1 MNQALLIIDV
11 QQKLVD
17 GNAETNEI
25 YNKTGLLDTINLV
38 IEKAIQLNVEVM
50 FVRDKDVAGG
60 EGPGFQFH
68 SDLKIPVEAKIFDK
82 YATNAFYGTGLLEYL
97 QSKDIQH
104 LVIMGCETPYCIDT
118 AVRTATVNNM
128 DVTLVGDGHSTTD
141 STVLSAEKIIQHHN
155 KILHGHYNVD
165 HFSIVRE
172 AEEDLFSPM
181 HDSYR

>member
-11 QQKLVD
+11 QQDLVN
-17 GNAETNEI
+17 GTEQTKEI
-25 YNKTGLLDTINLV
+25 YNKQDLLKTINLV
-38 IEKAIQLNVEVM
+38 IKKAIKSEVEII

-60 EGPGFQFH
+60 EGPGFDIH
-68 SDLKIPVEAKIFDK
+68 SDLNVPSEAKIFDK

-97 QSKDIQH
+97 QSKEIQH

-118 AVRTATVNNM
+118 AVRTATVNQM

-141 STVLSAEKIIQHHN
+141 SPVLSAEKIIQHHN

-172 AEEDLFSPM
+172 AVEDLFTPT

>member
-11 QQKLVD
+11 QQDLVD

-25 YNKTGLLDTINLV
+25 YNKADLLKTINLV
-38 IEKAIQLNVEVM
+38 IESATQFNVEII

-60 EGPGFQFH
+60 EGPGFEIH
-68 SDLKIPVEAKIFDK
+68 SDLNIPDEAKIFDK

-97 QSKDIQH
+97 RSKDTNH

-118 AVRTATVNNM
+118 AVRTATVNHM

-141 STVLSAEKIIQHHN
+141 SPVLSAEKIIQHHN

-165 HFSIVRE
+165 HFSMVRGS
-172 AEEDLFSPM
+172 AEDLFTPM